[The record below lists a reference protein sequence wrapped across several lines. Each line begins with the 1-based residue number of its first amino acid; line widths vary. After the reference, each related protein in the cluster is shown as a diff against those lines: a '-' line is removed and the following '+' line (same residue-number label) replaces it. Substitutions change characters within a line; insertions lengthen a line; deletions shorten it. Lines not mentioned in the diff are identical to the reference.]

1 MTRVSHGLDRVDV
14 IFDEPNLVANA
25 GLLLVAT
32 LSARLELESLIDAT
46 VRLVGRIGGA
56 RPGRKVLTLV
66 HAMIAGASHIDH
78 ADILRAGSTAGVLS
92 HRVMA
97 PSTLGT
103 FLRAFTFG
111 HVRQLEAVIGT
122 GARTGLDGGCRT
134 GRRTRW

>member
-1 MTRVSHGLDRVDV
+1 MTRVSHGLDRVEV

-32 LSARLELESLIDAT
+32 LSRRLGLEALIDST
-46 VRLVGRIGGA
+46 VRLVGRVGGA

-78 ADILRAGSTAGVLS
+78 ADMLRAGSTAAVLS

-97 PSTLGT
+97 PSTL
-103 FLRAFTFG
+103 
-111 HVRQLEAVIGT
+111 
-122 GARTGLDGGCRT
+122 DGR
-134 GRRTRW
+134 

>member
-1 MTRVSHGLDRVDV
+1 MTRVSHGLDRIDV

-32 LSARLELESLIDAT
+32 LTQRLGLEALIDST

-78 ADILRAGSTAGVLS
+78 ADILRAGSTGRGAGV
-92 HRVMA
+92 
-97 PSTLGT
+97 
-103 FLRAFTFG
+103 
-111 HVRQLEAVIGT
+111 IG
-122 GARTGLDGGCRT
+122 
-134 GRRTRW
+134 